1 MTIPESTQH
10 VLEQSSFRLAGVYVY
25 VRAGEV
31 RHPEQHL
38 MVTRDELETTVV
50 TEVEHLRHVEVLER
64 NADRWQL
71 ITIDVANP
79 FYCVGFLARIS
90 GVLSGAG
97 IDILA
102 VSTFSRDW
110 ILVKEED
117 GPRAAALL
125 EGVGLTN
132 ITGS

>member
-1 MTIPESTQH
+1 MSIPESTQQ
-10 VLEQSSFRLAGVYVY
+10 VLADSSFRLAGVYVY

-31 RHPEQHL
+31 RQPERHL
-38 MVTRDELETTVV
+38 MVTRDDRETTVV
-50 TEVEHLRHVEVLER
+50 TEVDNLRHVDVLER

-71 ITIDVANP
+71 LTVDCANP
-79 FYCVGFLARIS
+79 FYCVGFLAKIC
-90 GVLSGAG
+90 GVLSAAG

-110 ILVKEED
+110 ILVKAEE
-117 GPRAAALL
+117 GERAAALL
-125 EGVGLTN
+125 EGIGLTN

>member
-1 MTIPESTQH
+1 MTIPESTQQ
-10 VLEQSSFRLAGVYVY
+10 VLEHSSFRLAGVYVY

-71 ITIDVANP
+71 LAIDISNP

-125 EGVGLTN
+125 EGIGLTN